1 MSSGL
6 RLVAAV
12 AFLGLAGLS
21 AVAAADQ
28 AEIDYAF
35 MPVPRGED
43 VRPMPKYRF
52 GFGSPARWPGPL
64 RWRYNGAGAPTPF
77 ADPDVAVAHLRRAFD
92 GWSAFCGITHVY
104 EGETT
109 TPPNRRTTI
118 DGRQRPDYENVVGWG
133 ALSGQTTGLTYT
145 WYTPGADLLDLVDAD
160 VILSPTMVTN
170 ALSMERTA
178 RHEWGHALGLAH
190 SDQPG
195 MLMSG
200 PPETAYNT
208 VRVPGYDDWRGCR
221 CLYGPAQARQDGYS
235 CSLASSVDLGL
246 VPIGELSASREVA
259 LRNDGN
265 GMLWIEERGIGSRE
279 VVANEGCA
287 PGTQLRPGETCVMR
301 LAAVATESGAKTT
314 SLSLET
320 SDGPYRVAI
329 RYEGSASPGP
339 VVADLVEY
347 FHAGFAHY
355 FVTALPN
362 EIAILDGGSLPGWS
376 RTGKTMR
383 VWSSPQPA
391 SSPACRFFSTRFDPK
406 SSHFYTAFP
415 GECADVKAN
424 ADWRFEGEVFHV
436 ALPDAQGTCP
446 AGTQPIYRLYN
457 RGAGGAPNHRFTT
470 DAAIRSG
477 MLAQGWQAEGA
488 GPGVTMCAP

>member
-1 MSSGL
+1 
-6 RLVAAV
+6 
-12 AFLGLAGLS
+12 
-21 AVAAADQ
+21 
-28 AEIDYAF
+28 
-35 MPVPRGED
+35 
-43 VRPMPKYRF
+43 MPKYRF
-52 GFGSPARWPGPL
+52 GFGSPGTRWPGPL

-77 ADPDVAVAHLRRAFD
+77 ADTGCRGGPPASRVRRVERLLRNHPRLRGRNDDA
-92 GWSAFCGITHVY
+92 
-104 EGETT
+104 
-109 TPPNRRTTI
+109 PNRRTTI

-170 ALSMERTA
+170 DVVHGAHGAPRVGPRPRPRALRSA
-178 RHEWGHALGLAH
+178 RHADEWSAGDCLQHRAGAGLRRLARL
-190 SDQPG
+190 P
-195 MLMSG
+195 MPLR
-200 PPETAYNT
+200 A
-208 VRVPGYDDWRGCR
+208 RA
-221 CLYGPAQARQDGYS
+221 GPAGRLLVLARIVGGF
-235 CSLASSVDLGL
+235 GL

-287 PGTQLRPGETCVMR
+287 PGT
-301 LAAVATESGAKTT
+301 AATSRGNVRDAACGGRHRKWREDD

-329 RYEGSASPGP
+329 RYGKASASPGP

-355 FVTALPN
+355 FVTRCPTRSRSSTA
-362 EIAILDGGSLPGWS
+362 ARCRDGLGPGRRCARGRPRS
-376 RTGKTMR
+376 RQAR
-383 VWSSPQPA
+383 RRAA
-391 SSPACRFFSTRFDPK
+391 SSPRVRSQELALLHGLPRRVRGREGQRRL
-406 SSHFYTAFP
+406 A
-415 GECADVKAN
+415 
-424 ADWRFEGEVFHV
+424 FEGEVFHV